1 MGLKNFKLIVIRSLG
16 DVLIGGMYVYNYFMD
31 AIKYFCY
38 AIIEML
44 SLPVSGT
51 SASI

>member
-1 MGLKNFKLIVIRSLG
+1 MELKALIFVIRSLSNVSI
-16 DVLIGGMYVYNYFMD
+16 DGMYVYNYFMD

-44 SLPVSGT
+44 SLPVSG
-51 SASI
+51 AIAGI